1 MITPIA
7 DPITFTD
14 LLLIQTTHLLS
25 YFVTDSF
32 RLDKVSI
39 DVSNSLM
46 KVLRS
51 SSICSESVK

>member
-39 DVSNSLM
+39 DVPTL
-46 KVLRS
+46 
-51 SSICSESVK
+51 